1 MQSSRLKNII
11 ILILLLTN
19 LSLAA
24 VVVSRQADHQKG
36 LEQVRQQLVTLFA
49 AENVELD
56 EDLISTQ
63 TPPLS
68 RTLTRDTQQEED
80 LAAILLGK
88 NLRWSDQG
96 GGIHLYGSDRG
107 GVQFLD
113 NGSFDAAGSLSEGA
127 SAPEVCRAFCKEFGY
142 GDLTFSSD
150 GTSATAV
157 QYCDGYPVVNC
168 TVSFTLDSGGLLTV
182 TGTHLPDAYTE
193 SAPEEAPLS
202 AAAALDAFL
211 NNHRKSQTAV
221 SKITDVYLCFELQS
235 SASAAMTLVPA
246 WCIVTDISGLNYYV
260 NCITGAV
267 THS

>member
-24 VVVSRQADHQKG
+24 VVVSRQADHQEG

-56 EDLISTQ
+56 EDLISSQ

-68 RTLTRDTQQEED
+68 RTLTWDTQQEDD
-80 LAAILLGK
+80 LAAFLLGE

-96 GGIHLYGSDRG
+96 GGIHLYGSDWG

-168 TVSFTLDSGGLLTV
+168 TVSFTLGERAAYWTV

-202 AAAALDAFL
+202 AAARVGRFFEQPPEKPDRRLQ
-211 NNHRKSQTAV
+211 NHRRLFV
-221 SKITDVYLCFELQS
+221 L
-235 SASAAMTLVPA
+235 
-246 WCIVTDISGLNYYV
+246 
-260 NCITGAV
+260 
-267 THS
+267 

>member
-24 VVVSRQADHQKG
+24 VVVSRQADHQEG

-56 EDLISTQ
+56 EDLISSQ

-68 RTLTRDTQQEED
+68 RTLTRDTQQEDD
-80 LAAILLGK
+80 LAAFLLGE

-96 GGIHLYGSDRG
+96 GGIHLYGSDWG
-107 GVQFLD
+107 
-113 NGSFDAAGSLSEGA
+113 FDAAGSLSEGA

-221 SKITDVYLCFELQS
+221 SRITDVYLCFELQS

>member
-1 MQSSRLKNII
+1 MESFRLKNII

-24 VVVSRQADHQKG
+24 VVVSRQADHQEG

-56 EDLISTQ
+56 EDLISSQ

-68 RTLTRDTQQEED
+68 RTLTRDTQQEDD
-80 LAAILLGK
+80 LAAFLLGE

-96 GGIHLYGSDRG
+96 GGIHLYGSDWG

-157 QYCDGYPVVNC
+157 LPFINQVEMILVM
-168 TVSFTLDSGGLLTV
+168 TVEPGFGGQKFMADQMKKL
-182 TGTHLPDAYTE
+182 
-193 SAPEEAPLS
+193 
-202 AAAALDAFL
+202 
-211 NNHRKSQTAV
+211 
-221 SKITDVYLCFELQS
+221 
-235 SASAAMTLVPA
+235 
-246 WCIVTDISGLNYYV
+246 
-260 NCITGAV
+260 GAV
-267 THS
+267 RGLIDTMNPQCELEVDGGIDPDTAPTAIEAGANVLVAGSAVYGAEDIAARIEALRGA

>member
-19 LSLAA
+19 ISLAA
-24 VVVSRQADHQKG
+24 VVINRQADRQKG
-36 LEQVRQQLVTLFA
+36 LEQVRRQLVTLFA

-56 EDLISTQ
+56 EDLISSQ

-68 RTLTRDTQQEED
+68 RTLIRDTQQEEE
-80 LAAILLGK
+80 LAVFLLGK

-96 GGIHLYGSDRG
+96 GGIHLYGSDQG

-113 NGSFDAAGSLSEGA
+113 NGSFDAAGSLSEGTHA
-127 SAPEVCRAFCKEFGY
+127 SDACRAFCKEFGY
-142 GDLTFSSD
+142 QDLTVSSD

-168 TVSFTLDSGGLLTV
+168 IVSFTMDDGGLLTV

-193 SAPEEAPLS
+193 TTPEEPPLS

-211 NNHRKSQTAV
+211 DIHRKSQTAV

-235 SASAAMTLVPA
+235 TTSAAMTLVPA
-246 WCIVTDISGLNYYV
+246 WCIATDISGLNYYV

>member
-24 VVVSRQADHQKG
+24 VVVSRQADHQEG

-80 LAAILLGK
+80 LAAFLLGK

-96 GGIHLYGSDRG
+96 GGIHLY
-107 GVQFLD
+107 
-113 NGSFDAAGSLSEGA
+113 GSFDAAGSLSEGA

>member
-24 VVVSRQADHQKG
+24 VVVSRQADHQEG

-56 EDLISTQ
+56 EDLISSQ

-80 LAAILLGK
+80 LAAFLLGE

-142 GDLTFSSD
+142 GDLTFSSRRHLRHRGPVLRRLPSGQLHRLLYSGQRRLID
-150 GTSATAV
+150 RHRDPSARRL
-157 QYCDGYPVVNC
+157 Y
-168 TVSFTLDSGGLLTV
+168 
-182 TGTHLPDAYTE
+182 
-193 SAPEEAPLS
+193 
-202 AAAALDAFL
+202 
-211 NNHRKSQTAV
+211 
-221 SKITDVYLCFELQS
+221 
-235 SASAAMTLVPA
+235 
-246 WCIVTDISGLNYYV
+246 
-260 NCITGAV
+260 
-267 THS
+267 

>member
-24 VVVSRQADHQKG
+24 VVVSRQADHQEG

-56 EDLISTQ
+56 EDLISSQ

-68 RTLTRDTQQEED
+68 RTLTRDTQQEDD
-80 LAAILLGK
+80 LAAFLLGE

-96 GGIHLYGSDRG
+96 GGIHLYGSDWG

-168 TVSFTLDSGGLLTV
+168 TVSFTLGQRA
-182 TGTHLPDAYTE
+182 AY
-193 SAPEEAPLS
+193 
-202 AAAALDAFL
+202 
-211 NNHRKSQTAV
+211 
-221 SKITDVYLCFELQS
+221 
-235 SASAAMTLVPA
+235 
-246 WCIVTDISGLNYYV
+246 
-260 NCITGAV
+260 
-267 THS
+267 